1 VETELKFQVAAA
13 QRAAVRKAVATATA
27 RTTRL
32 QAVYADTADRRLAAA
47 GLALRLRK
55 EGRRWVQALKG
66 STEGVGALTQR
77 FEHEVPVPNAPGT
90 AEPTLDP
97 TRHAGTP
104 VGERLLALLA
114 EGGDSAVL
122 EPVYRTD
129 IRRTHRIAA
138 HAGARVELAFD
149 EGFITAGSRRLA
161 VCELEF
167 ELLHGEPAAL
177 VALATRWVQ
186 RFGLWWDLRTK
197 SERGF
202 RLAAGKERVPAITAQ
217 APAGLAAALRQAL
230 ANANEIASGT
240 GSAQHLHQLR
250 VGLRRLR
257 SLLRVLAPWT
267 GDAAAALQLEADW
280 REPFAQLGAS
290 RDDDV
295 LLGQWLP
302 RLQAAGSPPLALP
315 PASAA
320 PADTAALLRSPA
332 FNTLLLRSLSIVLAP
347 KASADPPAAELL
359 RPLARQ
365 VRRDAAAFA
374 GASIEQRHRLR
385 KRLKRLRYVLEA
397 LQPQLARKATA
408 RALVAIKRA
417 LQTLGE
423 LNDLAAAQA
432 RFRAGTDG
440 DARLWFAVGWL
451 QARHE
456 ALLPQAQ
463 RHVAALAPVL
473 RPLRKKA
480 AAARKP

>member
-1 VETELKFQVAAA
+1 VETELKFQVPAAA
-13 QRAAVRKAVATATA
+13 RAVVRKAVGTTTA

-32 QAVYADTADRRLAAA
+32 QAVYADTPDRRLAAA
-47 GLALRLRK
+47 GLALRLRR

-66 STEGVGALTQR
+66 STEGAGALTQR
-77 FEHEVPVPNAPGT
+77 FEHEVPLPNAPGS

-104 VGERLLALLA
+104 VGERLVALLSDGA
-114 EGGDSAVL
+114 ML

-129 IRRTHRIAA
+129 IRRTHRIAT

-149 EGFITAGSRRLA
+149 EGVIVAGSSRLA

-167 ELLHGEPAAL
+167 ELQHGEPAAL

-186 RFGLWWDLRTK
+186 RHGLWWDLRTK

-202 RLAAGKERVPAITAQ
+202 RLAAGTERVPAITAK
-217 APAGLAAALRQAL
+217 ASAGLAAALQQAL

-240 GSAQHLHQLR
+240 GAPDHLHQLR

-267 GDAAAALQLEADW
+267 AGPAAALQLEADW

-302 RLQAAGSPPLALP
+302 RLQAAGAPPLALP
-315 PASAA
+315 PAASA
-320 PADTAALLRSPA
+320 PADTGALLRSPT
-332 FNTLLLRSLSIVLAP
+332 FNTLLLRSLAVVLAP
-347 KASADPPAAELL
+347 AASPGPAAADLL

-365 VRRDAAAFA
+365 AQRGAASFA
-374 GASIEQRHRLR
+374 SASVEQRHALR

-397 LQPQLARKATA
+397 LQPELARRKATA

-423 LNDLAAAQA
+423 LNDLAAAEA
-432 RFRAGTDG
+432 RFRAATDG

-451 QARHE
+451 NARHE
-456 ALLPQAQ
+456 ALLPRAQ
-463 RHVAALAPVL
+463 RHVAALSPVL
-473 RPLRKKA
+473 KPFTKKA